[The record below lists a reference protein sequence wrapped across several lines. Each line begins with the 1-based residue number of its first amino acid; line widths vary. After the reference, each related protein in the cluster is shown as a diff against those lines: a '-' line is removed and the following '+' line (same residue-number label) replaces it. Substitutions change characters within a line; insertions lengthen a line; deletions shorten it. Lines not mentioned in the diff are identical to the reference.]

1 MRTRDWLDLTIG
13 LLMLAAMVLAAGFL
27 HLSWWPATVMLVA
40 YILLVASVIVRLRG
54 RRGR

>member
-1 MRTRDWLDLTIG
+1 
-13 LLMLAAMVLAAGFL
+13 MLAAMVLAAAFL
-27 HLSWWPATVMLVA
+27 HLSWWLATVMLVA